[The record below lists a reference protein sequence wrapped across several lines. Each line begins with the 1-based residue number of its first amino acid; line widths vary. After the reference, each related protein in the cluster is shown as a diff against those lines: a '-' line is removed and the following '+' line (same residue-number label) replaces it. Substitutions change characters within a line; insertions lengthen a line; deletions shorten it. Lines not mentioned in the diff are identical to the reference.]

1 MVTTDADAT
10 VPGTPR
16 LVLASASAGR
26 LGLLRN
32 AGLDPEVVVS
42 GVDESA
48 YRADSP
54 AELTVALAQAKA
66 RAVAGRMSGGDT
78 LVVGCDSML
87 ALDGAVLGKPADAA
101 DAVRRWQRMR
111 GRSGTLVTGHCVVA
125 AASGVEHTAAVRTTV
140 HFGTPSDDEV
150 EAYVATGEPE
160 RVAGAFTI
168 DGLGGP
174 FVEGVEGDWSNV
186 VGLSLPAFRCLLAA
200 HGVRLTDLWRRVPA
214 RP

>member
-1 MVTTDADAT
+1 MVTTDADGDVLAT
-10 VPGTPR
+10 PH

-42 GVDESA
+42 GVDETA
-48 YRADSP
+48 FGADSP
-54 AELTVALAQAKA
+54 DELTAALAQAKA
-66 RAVAGRMSGGDT
+66 RAVAGRMSSAHA

-87 ALDGAVLGKPADAA
+87 ALDGALLGKAADAA

-111 GRSGTLVTGHCVVA
+111 GRAGTLVTGHCVVA
-125 AASGVEHTAAVRTTV
+125 AASGVEHAEVVRTTV
-140 HFGTPSDDEV
+140 HFGTPSDAEL
-150 EAYVATGEPE
+150 EAYAATGEPE

-174 FVEGVEGDWSNV
+174 FVDGVEGDWSNV
-186 VGLSLPAFRCLLAA
+186 VGLSLPAFRRMLGA